1 MKNPRPSGGNL
12 EIAVS
17 FAPRQAVGVSRSG
30 PTNYPT
36 KNYGK
41 WPFIVDLPM
50 KHGDFPVRYVKSF
63 RVTFTISKPSG
74 GWIVLTHANVDENI

>member
-1 MKNPRPSGGNL
+1 M
-12 EIAVS
+12 
-17 FAPRQAVGVSRSG
+17 GVSRSG

-50 KHGDFPVRYVKSF
+50 KHGDFPVRYVNVSQGVGHFVSHLPFKAIHF
-63 RVTFTISKPSG
+63 G